1 MTFIAKFALI
11 AVFLMVSYSITQ
23 QASDASAWFVYL
35 VLGWALLPYL
45 YLMVQLRNAQ
55 TQDDRVSRSVMAL
68 VMWATGVYFSWQSLR
83 SDTPSDDQ
91 LLWLFGPLLQ
101 WLLMAVV
108 AMLVAI
114 VLLRLKRRAKT

>member
-55 TQDDRVSRSVMAL
+55 TQDDRISRSVMAL
-68 VMWATGVYFSWQSLR
+68 VMWATGVYFCWQSLR